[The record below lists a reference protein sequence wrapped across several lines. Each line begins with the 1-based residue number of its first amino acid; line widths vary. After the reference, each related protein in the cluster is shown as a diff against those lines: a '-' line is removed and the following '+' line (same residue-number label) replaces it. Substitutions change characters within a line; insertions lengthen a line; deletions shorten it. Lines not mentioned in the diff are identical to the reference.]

1 MFQFYI
7 YATLI
12 LLEKLCYMKTNRNF
26 RDQVWNRPPTNSW
39 VKDFILPHI
48 SCDNA
53 LATQILII
61 LIFLTHFES
70 MLCQSFIPFVF
81 LQFIQFAKLQ
91 EQRRHEIFKYYLKMR
106 LDLKKQDKSLKEIKC
121 VSSLETGRANSIL
134 LKMNFF
140 IIFARTLPI
149 FLRAFLSVYRGV
161 S

>member
-1 MFQFYI
+1 
-7 YATLI
+7 
-12 LLEKLCYMKTNRNF
+12 
-26 RDQVWNRPPTNSW
+26 
-39 VKDFILPHI
+39 
-48 SCDNA
+48 
-53 LATQILII
+53 
-61 LIFLTHFES
+61 
-70 MLCQSFIPFVF
+70 
-81 LQFIQFAKLQ
+81 
-91 EQRRHEIFKYYLKMR
+91 MR